1 MIRRLPGKR
10 DGCEERQHKQHDGF
24 RVVSSLDDETPKMV
38 VSERLTDQ
46 RRAVSQ
52 TARRSRSAEGVAEC
66 YRASART
73 AAASASTRFASRDLV
88 ASWSSCVAS
97 DVSARREVVRSA
109 LARTV
114 RVAPLRS
121 AG

>member
-73 AAASASTRFASRDLV
+73 AAASASTKLAGHVRRCWSWTFWYDTFTSFA
-88 ASWSSCVAS
+88 ASSSF
-97 DVSARREVVRSA
+97 
-109 LARTV
+109 
-114 RVAPLRS
+114 
-121 AG
+121 